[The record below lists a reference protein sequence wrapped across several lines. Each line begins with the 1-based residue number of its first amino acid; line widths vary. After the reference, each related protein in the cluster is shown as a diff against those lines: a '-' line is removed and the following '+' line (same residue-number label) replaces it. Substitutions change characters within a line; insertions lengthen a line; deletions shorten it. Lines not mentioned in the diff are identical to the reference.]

1 MRLQTCFLPLL
12 LALLTACGQ
21 SEPIKIGFV
30 GGVSGRFAD
39 LGTAGRNGAQLAVEW
54 RNQAG
59 GIRGKQVNLLVRD
72 DRQDDAGARDA
83 VRALAAEGVSL
94 IVGPMT
100 SSVAVAAVPEAQA
113 AGLIMIGGTVT
124 TTRLSGK
131 DDNFFRV
138 VSSTSVYGRGM
149 ADLQRSKMN
158 LSHAAVL
165 VDLANRDYTLSWLED
180 YRLAFEQAGGKVA
193 AAVEFDSR
201 QSPDYGALAEQLLK
215 SKPEV
220 ISLVCNTVD
229 AGMLVQKIRQRDRK
243 VQIAGAGWAATE
255 RLIELGGAQAEGMLV
270 EQYFDRSD
278 TSAKYIKFREA
289 YLKRFGQEP
298 GYASVAGFDAA
309 NVALEVLTEAR
320 QRKDVKAELLR
331 RKTFPALQ
339 GVVVFD
345 AFGDASRPQFMTVIR
360 NARFEAQN

>member
-1 MRLQTCFLPLL
+1 MRFHACCLVPT
-12 LALLTACGQ
+12 LALLAACVQ
-21 SEPIKIGFV
+21 SEPIKLGFI

-59 GIRGKQVNLLVRD
+59 GIKGRQVNLLVRD

-100 SSVAVAAVPEAQA
+100 SSVAVAALPEAQA
-113 AGLIMIGGTVT
+113 AGLVIIGGTVT

-138 VSSTSVYGRGM
+138 VSSTSVYGRSM
-149 ADLQRSKMN
+149 ADFQRNTNN

-180 YRLAFEQAGGKVA
+180 YRLAFEQAGGKIV

-201 QSPDYGALAEQLLK
+201 QSPDYGALAQQLLK
-215 SKPEV
+215 SRPDV

-229 AGMLVQKIRQRDRK
+229 AGMLAQKIRQQNNT

-255 RLIELGGAQAEGMLV
+255 RLIELGGVHAEGMLV
-270 EQYFDRSD
+270 EQYFDRND
-278 TSAKYIKFREA
+278 ASANYLKFREA

-309 NVALEVLTEAR
+309 NVALDVLSRTD
-320 QRKDVKAELLR
+320 QRKEIKAELLR
-331 RKTFPALQ
+331 RKTFQALQ
-339 GVVVFD
+339 GQVVFD
-345 AFGDASRPQFMTVIR
+345 AFGDASRPQFMTVVR
-360 NARFEAQN
+360 NARFEAQH